1 MTRAIQF
8 HDWTLKEKSAC
19 TFDMDGVRPALK
31 DKEAVSV
38 YAWMNTSLLSHEW
51 LSNALFVT

>member
-31 DKEAVSV
+31 DTEAVSV
-38 YAWMNTSLLSHEW
+38 YA
-51 LSNALFVT
+51 